1 MAFMEA
7 KEKEKQYQK
16 ENAKEK
22 PEKVARDAKQ
32 IEEDKFKIY
41 ILII

>member
-1 MAFMEA
+1 LE
-7 KEKEKQYQK
+7 EKEEEQFQK
-16 ENAKEK
+16 ESADRKQ
-22 PEKVARDAKQ
+22 EKVARDAKQ